1 MSQTLEVTFAALDQ
15 LKLEGGVETL
25 VVFAGEELSLSH
37 ATLGLLGAAGDLVK
51 RAAATAKFKGKTSS
65 AMDLLAP
72 AGLPVGRLVVA
83 GAAPAKKP
91 SPGAPSL
98 DYVAMGGH
106 AMGKANGAAA
116 VTIAFDLSE
125 WRGDPAVAAAE
136 FAMGAQLR
144 AYQFDLYKT
153 KKKEEDEKPAAV
165 KVTIAVV
172 DPEAAR
178 RAAGHANAIADG
190 VKLARSLVNE
200 PPNVLFP
207 IEFAKRASELSKLGV
222 EIEVLDVE
230 DMTKLGMNAL
240 LGVGQGSTHESRLV
254 IMRWNGG
261 KEGAAPVA
269 FIGKGV
275 TFDSGGIS
283 IKPGGGM
290 EDMKGDMAGAACVTG
305 LMHALAARKAKVNAI
320 GAIGLVEN
328 MPSGTAQR
336 PGDIVKTMSGQT
348 IEIINTDAEG
358 RLVLADVLWHI
369 QDKFKPKFMINLATL
384 TGAILVALGNEY
396 AGLFSNND
404 ELSERLTTVG
414 LSTGEK
420 VWRMP
425 MGAAYD
431 KLIDSKF
438 ADMKNVGGRH
448 AGSITAAQLLQ
459 RFVNDVP
466 WAHLDI
472 AGTGMASPQNDINQS
487 WGSGWGVRLLDRLV
501 AEHYEG

>member
-1 MSQTLEVTFAALDQ
+1 MLRRELNLPMMRQNPGARRLSLPERIIMSQTIEVSFASLADI
-15 LKLEGGVETL
+15 KTEGGAETL
-25 VVFAGEELSLSH
+25 VIFAGDELALSA
-37 ATLGLLGAAGDLVK
+37 ATRKALGSAADLVK
-51 RAAATAKFKGKTSS
+51 RAAATAKFKGKPSS

-72 AGLPVGRLVVA
+72 AGLGVGRLVVA
-83 GAAPAKKP
+83 GAAPAMKP
-91 SPGAPSL
+91 SPGAPEL

-106 AMGKANGAAA
+106 AMGKANGAASVA
-116 VTIAFDLSE
+116 ILLDLPE
-125 WRGDPAVAAAE
+125 WRGDPVVAAAE
-136 FAMGAQLR
+136 FAMGMQLR

-153 KKKEEDEKPAAV
+153 KKKDEDDKPKAV
-165 KVTIAVV
+165 KVTIGVADPKAV
-172 DPEAAR
+172 R
-178 RAAGHANAIADG
+178 RAMGHANALADG

-207 IEFAKRASELSKLGV
+207 VEFAKRASELSKLGV
-222 EIEVLDVE
+222 EIEVLDVKA
-230 DMTKLGMNAL
+230 MTKLGMNAL
-240 LGVGQGSTHESRLV
+240 LGVGQGSMHESRLV

-261 KEGAAPVA
+261 KKGAAPVA

-283 IKPGGGM
+283 LKPGGGM

-305 LMHALAARKAKVNAI
+305 LR
-320 GAIGLVEN
+320 
-328 MPSGTAQR
+328 
-336 PGDIVKTMSGQT
+336 
-348 IEIINTDAEG
+348 
-358 RLVLADVLWHI
+358 HI
-369 QDKFKPKFMINLATL
+369 QGKFKPKFMINLATL

-396 AGLFSNND
+396 AGLFSNSD
-404 ELSERLTTVG
+404 ELSERLTQVG
-414 LSTGEK
+414 LATGEK

-425 MGAAYD
+425 LGPAYD